1 MRQQISDAE
10 YRALAE
16 FRYRLRRFLHVS
28 EGFARDAGLEPQ
40 QHQLL
45 LAIKGLPAGHEP
57 TIGELAERLQLQH
70 HSAAELVDRAEE
82 RDLVQRV
89 RAEADRRQVFVLLTR
104 EGAEQ
109 LRRLSVHHRDELRT
123 EGAQL
128 VVVLTTLMG
137 AAPPVLP
144 VAEAT
149 AKR

>member
-1 MRQQISDAE
+1 MKQITDAE

-45 LAIKGLPAGHEP
+45 LAVKGLPEGREP
-57 TIGELAERLQLQH
+57 TIGELADRLQLQH

-82 RDLVQRV
+82 RGLVQRV
-89 RAEADRRQVFVLLTR
+89 RAEADRRKVFVLLTP

-109 LRRLSVHHRDELRT
+109 LRSLSVHHRDELRT

-128 VVVLTTLMG
+128 VLALTTLMETAP
-137 AAPPVLP
+137 AALP
-144 VAEAT
+144 IAEAT
-149 AKR
+149 ARR